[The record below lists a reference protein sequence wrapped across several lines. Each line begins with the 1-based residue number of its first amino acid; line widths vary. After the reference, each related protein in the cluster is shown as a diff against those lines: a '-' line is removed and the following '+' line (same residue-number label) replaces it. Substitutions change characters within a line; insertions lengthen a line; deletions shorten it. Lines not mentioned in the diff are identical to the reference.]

1 MPGASMTTYFTK
13 EPLGSTSPY
22 VLFDNAQNLDFAVND
37 ITQAIWKDRFGR
49 NRTTIWGMEQ
59 AFSTQLLSQKQRFD
73 NFIQSS
79 GYKVIGDYT
88 DGPLNI
94 TEYNQLIRYQNEFYK
109 LTAATTLP
117 FTTTGN
123 DAASWA
129 NDSLHLVS
137 VGDAALRQELASPG
151 GLALVGPGV
160 ITRGLDK
167 FSVLQGRSGEQFGSD
182 YTRGL
187 GVHLAEPIT
196 GSGLDV
202 NTAKFNYIRIDDD
215 RFNAVDDLVPGT
227 KVDGFLLNHKF
238 GGPGT
243 KGGRHAAEFILEQLG
258 QTDATN
264 TDRNYVGVVGFATS
278 STGDGGT
285 SAADA
290 KGALFGGNFYAT
302 VTPGALHL
310 LNLTGAEFNVG
321 IPEGSSVNIRTGLQI
336 SGTKEKRGDVI
347 DAAISVGNMGS
358 ACTWRTGIAFGPQNG
373 GPVFGEDSRVISV
386 DCQKIDR
393 VLSLSSLVEVN
404 HIIYH
409 NLVKLSTKSLQMEDS
424 GAFLSIGSPTAAGT
438 SVLQA
443 RTSGAGSTYDSRI
456 LFAGGSATSGGGTIS
471 LNAGIF
477 TFNCTIRPSADNQ
490 FDYGSAAY
498 RGRTAYFGTGSI
510 NTSDDRHKPIKEL
523 IPDAV
528 LDAWAVVDWRT
539 WFKYDDAI
547 AIKGEDGA
555 RWHFGLIAQRVE
567 EVFTSHGIDGF
578 GLGILCYDEWED
590 QYISVRTNEGERVT
604 KTRTVSRM
612 MEVTK
617 TRTVK
622 RPVMMTATR
631 EILVDE
637 ETEDGKLIKRFVKEE
652 YQTPKLIQV
661 FVFNDDGTPRLDEEG
676 KHLFVYE
683 AELED
688 VEEEYTEQVPT
699 EVIEEYTEPAEPTY
713 SQVLETPAGSRYGI
727 RYEEALSLEA
737 ALQRRN
743 YERMQDQYENLVARV
758 EALESK

>member
-1 MPGASMTTYFTK
+1 MTTYATNN
-13 EPLGSTSPY
+13 PIGSMDPKD
-22 VLFDNAQNLDFAVND
+22 LFDNAQNLDFAVND
-37 ITQAIWKDRFGR
+37 ITKAFWKDRFGR
-49 NRTTIWGMEQ
+49 NRPTMFGMEQ
-59 AFSTQLLSQKQRFD
+59 AFSAQLLSQKQRFD

-79 GYKVIGDYT
+79 GYEVIGDYT
-88 DGPLNI
+88 AGPLTI
-94 TEYNQLIRYQNEFYK
+94 SEYNQLIRYQGELYK
-109 LTAATTLP
+109 LTAATPLG

-123 DAASWA
+123 DATSWA
-129 NDSLHLVS
+129 NDSAHFVS

-167 FSVLQGRSGEQFGSD
+167 FSVLQGRSGEQFGTD

-196 GSGLDV
+196 GSGLTV

-227 KVDGFLLNHKF
+227 KVDGLLLNHKF

-243 KGGRHAAEFILEQLG
+243 KGGRHAAEFILEQMG
-258 QTDATN
+258 QTDSTN
-264 TDRNYVGVVGFATS
+264 TDRNYVGVTGFATS

-285 SAADA
+285 SFADA
-290 KGALFGGNFYAT
+290 KGAMFGGNFYAT
-302 VTPGALHL
+302 LTPGAMYT
-310 LNLTGAEFNVG
+310 LNVTGAEFNVG
-321 IPEGSSVNIRTGLQI
+321 IPEGASSNIRTGLQI
-336 SGTKEKRGDVI
+336 GGTKEKRGDVI
-347 DAAISVGNMGS
+347 DAAISVGNMGN

-393 VLSLSSLVEVN
+393 VMSLSSLVEVN

-409 NLVKLSTKSLQMEDS
+409 NLVKLSTKSLQMEDT

-471 LNAGIF
+471 FNAGIV
-477 TFNCTIRPSADNQ
+477 TYNCTQRPSADNQ

-498 RGRTAYFGTGSI
+498 RGRTAYFGTGAI
-510 NTSDDRHKPIKEL
+510 NTSDARHKPVQEQ

-528 LDAWAVVDWRT
+528 LDAWAIVDWRT
-539 WFKYDDAI
+539 RFKFDDAI
-547 AIKGEDGA
+547 AQKGEDGA

-567 EVFTSHGIDGF
+567 EVFASHGIDGF
-578 GLGILCYDEWED
+578 GLGLLCYDEWED

-617 TRTVK
+617 NRTVK

-637 ETEDGKLIKRFVKEE
+637 EAENGTRIKRVVQEE

-661 FVFNDDGTPRLDEEG
+661 FIFNEDGSPHLDEAG

-699 EVIEEYTEPAEPTY
+699 EIVEEYTEPAEPTY

-727 RYEEALSLEA
+727 RYEEALGLEA

-743 YERMQDQYENLVARV
+743 YERLLDQHVNLTARI
-758 EALESK
+758 EALEGVSHE

>member
-243 KGGRHAAEFILEQLG
+243 KGGRHAAEFILEQMG
-258 QTDATN
+258 QTDSTN

-336 SGTKEKRGDVI
+336 GGTKAKRGDVI

-373 GPVFGEDSRVISV
+373 GAVFGEDSRVLSV
-386 DCQKIDR
+386 DCPKIDR
-393 VLSLSSLVEVN
+393 VLSLGSLVEVN
-404 HIIYH
+404 HIIFH
-409 NLVKLSTKSLQMEDS
+409 NLVKLSTKSLQLEDS
-424 GAFLSIGSPTAAGT
+424 GAFTSVGSPTIAST
-438 SVLQA
+438 VQTIYRS
-443 RTSGAGSTYDSRI
+443 SGAGSAFDARVVVS
-456 LFAGGSATSGGGTIS
+456 GGSATDGQGNYEIK
-471 LNAGIF
+471 AGIV
-477 TFNCTIRPSADNQ
+477 TYNCTQRPSADNQ

-498 RGRTAYFGTGSI
+498 RGRTAYFGTGAI
-510 NTSDDRHKPIKEL
+510 NTSDDNHKPIKEA
-523 IPDAV
+523 IPDVV
-528 LDAWAVVDWRT
+528 LDAWEEVSWRT
-539 WFKYDDAI
+539 RFKFDDAV
-547 AIKGEDGA
+547 AQKGEDGA

-567 EVFTSHGIDGF
+567 EVFASHGIDGF
-578 GLGILCYDEWED
+578 GLGLLCYDEWED

-604 KTRTVSRM
+604 KTSTVSRM

-637 ETEDGKLIKRFVKEE
+637 ETEDGKRIKRVVQEE

-661 FVFNDDGTPRLDEEG
+661 FVFNEDGSPRLDEEG

-688 VEEEYTEQVPT
+688 AEEEYTEQVPT
-699 EVIEEYTEPAEPTY
+699 EVVEEYTEPAEPTY
-713 SQVLETPAGSRYGI
+713 IQVLETPAGSRYGI
-727 RYEEALSLEA
+727 RYEEALALEA

-743 YERMQDQYENLVARV
+743 YERMKEQYENLVARV
-758 EALESK
+758 EDLESK

>member
-1 MPGASMTTYFTK
+1 MTTYFTK

-321 IPEGSSVNIRTGLQI
+321 IPEGSSVN
-336 SGTKEKRGDVI
+336 
-347 DAAISVGNMGS
+347 
-358 ACTWRTGIAFGPQNG
+358 
-373 GPVFGEDSRVISV
+373 
-386 DCQKIDR
+386 
-393 VLSLSSLVEVN
+393 
-404 HIIYH
+404 
-409 NLVKLSTKSLQMEDS
+409 
-424 GAFLSIGSPTAAGT
+424 
-438 SVLQA
+438 
-443 RTSGAGSTYDSRI
+443 
-456 LFAGGSATSGGGTIS
+456 
-471 LNAGIF
+471 
-477 TFNCTIRPSADNQ
+477 
-490 FDYGSAAY
+490 
-498 RGRTAYFGTGSI
+498 
-510 NTSDDRHKPIKEL
+510 
-523 IPDAV
+523 
-528 LDAWAVVDWRT
+528 
-539 WFKYDDAI
+539 
-547 AIKGEDGA
+547 
-555 RWHFGLIAQRVE
+555 
-567 EVFTSHGIDGF
+567 
-578 GLGILCYDEWED
+578 
-590 QYISVRTNEGERVT
+590 
-604 KTRTVSRM
+604 
-612 MEVTK
+612 
-617 TRTVK
+617 
-622 RPVMMTATR
+622 
-631 EILVDE
+631 
-637 ETEDGKLIKRFVKEE
+637 
-652 YQTPKLIQV
+652 
-661 FVFNDDGTPRLDEEG
+661 
-676 KHLFVYE
+676 
-683 AELED
+683 
-688 VEEEYTEQVPT
+688 
-699 EVIEEYTEPAEPTY
+699 
-713 SQVLETPAGSRYGI
+713 
-727 RYEEALSLEA
+727 
-737 ALQRRN
+737 
-743 YERMQDQYENLVARV
+743 
-758 EALESK
+758 